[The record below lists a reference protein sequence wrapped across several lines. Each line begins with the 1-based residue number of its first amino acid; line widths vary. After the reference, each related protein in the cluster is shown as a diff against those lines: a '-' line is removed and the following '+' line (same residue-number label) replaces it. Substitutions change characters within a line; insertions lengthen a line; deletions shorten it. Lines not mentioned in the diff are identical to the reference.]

1 MRAET
6 SYEKERK
13 AFYTVPGSVRAVSL
27 VTVHGPCLRC
37 GEEGKRFRLGADSEV
52 VTLGTWLLLP
62 S

>member
-27 VTVHGPCLRC
+27 VTVAMTLVFGVVRK
-37 GEEGKRFRLGADSEV
+37 GKGS
-52 VTLGTWLLLP
+52 G
-62 S
+62 